1 MQAMNRAQRV
11 RVRKHE
17 TEPDLSKLE
26 TASTTSNDTT
36 PLKRIK
42 TSEDSDGEHPMIEL
56 PASDIEL
63 VFRPLPTDNQN
74 IDTLQTR
81 FIKTTANASGKI
93 YIIIIKY
100 KWSFSELQIVVT
112 FEPLNRF

>member
-42 TSEDSDGEHPMIEL
+42 TSEDSDGEHPMVEL

-93 YIIIIKY
+93 YIIIIKL
-100 KWSFSELQIVVT
+100 KKIFVT
-112 FEPLNRF
+112 